1 MFLNWF
7 ECFPE
12 RRNQR
17 FSDVSREFRNE
28 TLGSNGLIDIFD
40 NFE

>member
-7 ECFPE
+7 EYFPE
-12 RRNQR
+12 RGNQR

-28 TLGSNGLIDIFD
+28 TWG
-40 NFE
+40 